1 VRHLIPS
8 VIGSFGLD
16 RYMFDQSRRGASVDP
31 KYNIVDIQMS
41 SRYQPFDPFNR
52 TQISEQ
58 CPISNIS
65 SRQTWLMC

>member
-1 VRHLIPS
+1 
-8 VIGSFGLD
+8 
-16 RYMFDQSRRGASVDP
+16 MFDQSRRGASVDP